1 MNTGSG
7 TRAGADADADAVA
20 DTARSTGD
28 AARADAHRRLVAVLL
43 LIVSLGAIGLVA
55 LGAAADRGPG
65 AVYTGETEGEYQ
77 FAPAREA
84 YNEPDWATQDLPTQP
99 PDPDGP
105 NTGLVI
111 ALVVLGVVLLAL
123 AVWVAYRMRKLARP
137 TPALAGYAEEDELTA
152 EQAMAALEDARAHL
166 STVVDAHDAVIA
178 AWLAL
183 ERAIAEAGVRR
194 APSQTTLEFVVAV
207 LGALE
212 LDRSALDRL
221 SHLYRRA
228 LFDPQPLVESDR
240 DEALGLLDGLTADLE
255 VAASGV
261 DSPGGGSVE
270 KRAMEEGSG

>member
-1 MNTGSG
+1 MSTGNDSAASTG
-7 TRAGADADADAVA
+7 TS
-20 DTARSTGD
+20 RSTD
-28 AARADAHRRLVAVLL
+28 HTARADAHRRLVAVLL
-43 LIVSLGAIGLVA
+43 LVVSLGAIGLVA

-65 AVYTGETEGEYQ
+65 AVYTGETEAEHQ
-77 FAPAREA
+77 FAPGREN
-84 YNEPDWATQDLPTQP
+84 YEEPDWATRDEPTKP

-105 NTGLVI
+105 NTGLI
-111 ALVVLGVVLLAL
+111 ITLVVLGVALLGLAL
-123 AVWVAYRMRKLARP
+123 WVAYRMRKLARP
-137 TPALAGYAEEDELTA
+137 APALAGFADEDELSA

-207 LGALE
+207 LGALQ
-212 LDRSALDRL
+212 LDHSALDRL

-240 DEALGLLDGLTADLE
+240 EEALALLDQLTADLE
-255 VAASGV
+255 GSSTSG
-261 DSPGGGSVE
+261 GT
-270 KRAMEEGSG
+270 R

>member
-1 MNTGSG
+1 MSTQSSTGTDAG
-7 TRAGADADADAVA
+7 TDTGAHAARSPDGTARAG
-20 DTARSTGD
+20 
-28 AARADAHRRLVAVLL
+28 AHRRLVAVLL
-43 LIVSLGAIGLVA
+43 LLVSLGAIGLVA

-77 FAPAREA
+77 FAPARED

-111 ALVVLGVVLLAL
+111 ALVALGVVLLAL
-123 AVWVAYRMRKLARP
+123 AVWVAYRMRTLARP
-137 TPALAGYAEEDELTA
+137 TPALAGFAEEDELTA

-183 ERAIAEAGVRR
+183 ESAIAEAGVRR
-194 APSQTTLEFVVAV
+194 DPSQTTLEFVVAV
-207 LGALE
+207 LGALD

-240 DEALGLLDGLTADLE
+240 DEALILLDGLTADLE
-255 VAASGV
+255 GGV
-261 DSPGGGSVE
+261 SSQDTTGEDP
-270 KRAMEEGSG
+270 R